1 MNLAIGSRVI
11 SSTVYPEPIGTFKE
25 NVTLVFS
32 YEKVSSVFFFFLFSS
47 SPFFFYYPLGI
58 QLLKNIMFFPLFV
71 CLCST
76 LGGGGGVGREGG
88 LSCFYCFVVVVFQSL
103 LLTLVTICF
112 EILRTWKESLF
123 HIVSFGILRRSKS
136 KHFKLFLRKSAN

>member
-1 MNLAIGSRVI
+1 MNLSIGSRVI
-11 SSTVYPEPIGTFKE
+11 SSTVYPTPIGTFKE

-32 YEKVSSVFFFFLFSS
+32 YEKASSFFFLLLLL
-47 SPFFFYYPLGI
+47 FYYPLRI

-76 LGGGGGVGREGG
+76 LCVCVGWGGGRRKREGG

-112 EILRTWKESLF
+112 EILRT
-123 HIVSFGILRRSKS
+123 
-136 KHFKLFLRKSAN
+136 